1 MSDMKRIVGSLI
13 LALFYI
19 SVAAQSGF
27 TMWQIPS
34 HVNTIGNSYVFRT
47 DKGKVIVMDGGTKD
61 ETLFLKGFIAAL
73 GNEVEAWIVSHP
85 HDDHV
90 GALTAILENPQGM
103 KIHKIY
109 HSRFSTDLLNAE
121 ADAAKSTM
129 EFYNALDTSHIK
141 VINLTKPGLTV
152 KIDGLNFKILSVT
165 NEELRI
171 NPYNNSS
178 MIVRVWDKRKS
189 IVFLGDAGVE
199 CGNKVLNSPYRKD
212 LDCDYLQVA
221 HHGIYVRTDNSNG
234 ALRALQKEFDKMNK
248 SDVESKV
255 YSEYDDHFQT
265 FAWIALVLLVLDIFT
280 LDRKNRIFRKIKLFS

>member
-1 MSDMKRIVGSLI
+1 MKRIVGSLI

-221 HHGIYVRTDNSNG
+221 HHGQQGCSEQFYKTIHFKACLWSTPSWVWNNDQGKGTNTGNLKTFETRRWMDEIG
-234 ALRALQKEFDKMNK
+234 IKEHHITWRDG
-248 SDVESKV
+248 
-255 YSEYDDHFQT
+255 
-265 FAWIALVLLVLDIFT
+265 
-280 LDRKNRIFRKIKLFS
+280 LFMLN

>member
-221 HHGIYVRTDNSNG
+221 HHGQQGCSEQFYKTIHFKACLWSTPSWVWNNDQGKGTNTGNLKTFETRRWMDEIG
-234 ALRALQKEFDKMNK
+234 IKEYHITWRDG
-248 SDVESKV
+248 
-255 YSEYDDHFQT
+255 
-265 FAWIALVLLVLDIFT
+265 
-280 LDRKNRIFRKIKLFS
+280 LFMLN

>member
-1 MSDMKRIVGSLI
+1 MKRILSFLL
-13 LALFYI
+13 LAFLCVPAI
-19 SVAAQSGF
+19 AQSGF

-47 DKGKVIVMDGGTKD
+47 TKGKVIVMDGGTKD

-109 HSRFSTDLLNAE
+109 HSRFSTELLNSE
-121 ADAAKSTM
+121 ASSAKPTN
-129 EFYNALDTSHIK
+129 EFYNALDTSHIE
-141 VINLTKPGLTV
+141 VINLTKPGLIV
-152 KIDGLNFKILSVT
+152 KIDDLNFKILSVT
-165 NEELRI
+165 NEELRM

-221 HHGIYVRTDNSNG
+221 HHGQQGCNEQFYKTIHFKACLWSTPSWVWNNDQGKGTNTGNLKTFETRRWMDEIG
-234 ALRALQKEFDKMNK
+234 IKEHHVSWRDGLFK
-248 SDVESKV
+248 
-255 YSEYDDHFQT
+255 
-265 FAWIALVLLVLDIFT
+265 LD
-280 LDRKNRIFRKIKLFS
+280 

>member
-221 HHGIYVRTDNSNG
+221 HHGQQGCSEQFYKTIHFKACLWSTPSWVWNNDQGKGTNTGNLKTFETRRWMDEIG
-234 ALRALQKEFDKMNK
+234 IKEHHITWRDG
-248 SDVESKV
+248 
-255 YSEYDDHFQT
+255 
-265 FAWIALVLLVLDIFT
+265 
-280 LDRKNRIFRKIKLFS
+280 LFMLN